1 MSESSAAASPIQ
13 GKWYL
18 LRTKSRQEAR
28 AEDNLRRQGYHCYC
42 PSMTAQ
48 KIRQGRRVDVEEIMF
63 PGYLFIWLSD
73 GNNWSPIR
81 STFGVLGM
89 VAFNGQPLAVDA
101 SIIDELQ
108 QQREAIETSPRGE
121 WARGDKL
128 SVTQG
133 PFRHLQAV
141 FERFDGLER
150 AVILLDILQ
159 QQQRITLPLSSVRPG

>member
-1 MSESSAAASPIQ
+1 MSESSAAISPVQ

-18 LRTKSRQEAR
+18 LRAKSRQESR

-42 PSMTAQ
+42 PRVTVQ
-48 KIRQGRRVDVEEIMF
+48 KIRQGRRVEFDEIMF

-73 GNNWSPIR
+73 CNNWSPIR
-81 STFGVLGM
+81 STFGVLEM
-89 VAFNGQPLAVDA
+89 VAFNGRPLVVDA

-108 QQREAIETSPRGE
+108 QRETIETSPRGA

-133 PFRHLQAV
+133 PFRNLQAI

-159 QQQRITLPLSSVRPG
+159 QQQRITLPLSSVQPA